1 MSESSGLFSE
11 QDLLF
16 LIRTLMPDCKDKA
29 HMVGVLKEDE
39 DILDGMLSNYKLFE
53 SLTGDPES
61 LLDISPQLFFT
72 ILLGRVKHDL
82 EHQSHTIEREGRYRM
97 MVFDSKK
104 IAILLNDKIIRR
116 YLIDLLVSFV
126 KIKSF
131 SVSIRI
137 RKGIYRRFRSSDFD
151 IDSLIRLCQTI
162 SEERRFQYY
171 KRIADICLFITGV
184 FPDYIDPEFWP
195 LVGGRRFLT
204 MNAPKD
210 RERLTKNGIY
220 FYKLAAQHKA
230 AQIWELNPVLL
241 YLSENF
247 GLAAKPLTFISN
259 RYLRFLKEKLF

>member
-1 MSESSGLFSE
+1 MNESSGLFSE

-16 LIRTLMPDCKDKA
+16 LIQTLIPDCKDKA
-29 HMVGVLKEDE
+29 RMVGVLKEDE

-53 SLTGDPES
+53 SLTGEPES
-61 LLDISPQLFFT
+61 LLEISPRLFFT
-72 ILLGRVKHDL
+72 ILLGRMKHDL

-104 IAILLNDKIIRR
+104 IVNLLNDKKMRS

-131 SVSIRI
+131 SFSIRI

-171 KRIADICLFITGV
+171 KRIADICLFVTGV

-195 LVGGRRFLT
+195 LAGKG
-204 MNAPKD
+204 

-220 FYKLAAQHKA
+220 FYKLAAQHQA